1 MLQPFQLASDDD
13 GAKPVVRSASLID
26 AANLLL
32 TNFTL
37 PITAAVSPSRHSSH
51 AFTGGNQSP
60 SKVAIGGM
68 NAFVAIPNYPIND
81 EHRTLLD
88 TLADIASMKSPV
100 KKRVHIDDSSISY
113 PSRNQSLSISR
124 HGSNEIDNAMEG
136 RIGRR
141 PRAMSEPWV
150 IDDSWVKT
158 LQEAHHVVTMSKS
171 GNTDDGAFLGIN
183 SENNIL
189 TNNVNQTH
197 PSAPQILNKYT
208 ASRYVTFS
216 CHLSFLYSFMFTH
229 LRSYNKNG
237 RIGIYTRE
245 ERNIIIQKFY
255 EKRKRR
261 VWKKKIR
268 YHCRKNLADRRVRIK
283 GRFVKG
289 GVDAANNAAST
300 VPNET
305 KDAEEDEEEEE
316 EEDDEAVQTS
326 VNVNVIAVKSPN
338 ISRQNSISSAV
349 GVSQVMLPSS
359 LVSNSSEPPAKRVR
373 RHSIAY

>member
-1 MLQPFQLASDDD
+1 MQPLRLPSDDD
-13 GAKPVVRSASLID
+13 GAKPVVRSASLMD

-37 PITAAVSPSRHSSH
+37 PITAAVSPSRYFSNASL
-51 AFTGGNQSP
+51 TGGNQSP
-60 SKVAIGGM
+60 SRLSIGGM

-88 TLADIASMKSPV
+88 TLADIASMKSPIN

-113 PSRNQSLSISR
+113 SIRNQSLSR
-124 HGSNEIDNAMEG
+124 NGSNETENANEG

-158 LQEAHHVVTMSKS
+158 LQEAHHVVTMSKTGS
-171 GNTDDGAFLGIN
+171 NGDGAFPGIS
-183 SENNIL
+183 SENNML
-189 TNNVNQTH
+189 NNSVNQTY

-208 ASRYVTFS
+208 ATRYTT
-216 CHLSFLYSFMFTH
+216 LSYNHSLIYSLMLT
-229 LRSYNKNG
+229 RSYNKNG

-268 YHCRKNLADRRVRIK
+268 YHCRKNLADRRVRVK

-289 GVDAANNAAST
+289 GVDAVSNATST

-305 KDAEEDEEEEE
+305 KDAEE
-316 EEDDEAVQTS
+316 EEDDDEEDEEVVQTT
-326 VNVNVIAVKSPN
+326 VNVDVIAVKSPN
-338 ISRQNSISSAV
+338 ISRQNSMSSTA
-349 GVSQVMLPSS
+349 GVSQVILPSS
-359 LVSNSSEPPAKRVR
+359 LVSDSSEPPAKRVR

>member
-1 MLQPFQLASDDD
+1 MQPLRLPSDDD

-37 PITAAVSPSRHSSH
+37 PITASVSPNRYFSN

-60 SKVAIGGM
+60 SRLAIGGM
-68 NAFVAIPNYPIND
+68 SGFVAIPNYPIND

-88 TLADIASMKSPV
+88 TLADIASMKSPIN

-113 PSRNQSLSISR
+113 SVRNQSLSR
-124 HGSNEIDNAMEG
+124 NGSNETDYANEG

-158 LQEAHHVVTMSKS
+158 LQEAHHVVTMSKTGSS
-171 GNTDDGAFLGIN
+171 GDGAFPGIS

-189 TNNVNQTH
+189 NNSVNQTY

-208 ASRYVTFS
+208 TSRYITLS
-216 CHLSFLYSFMFTH
+216 CNHSLIYSFIFTH
-229 LRSYNKNG
+229 VCSYNKNG

-268 YHCRKNLADRRVRIK
+268 YHCRKNLADRRVRVK

-289 GVDAANNAAST
+289 GVDAVNTATST

-305 KDAEEDEEEEE
+305 KDAEE
-316 EEDDEAVQTS
+316 EEDDDEEDEVVQTT

-338 ISRQNSISSAV
+338 ISRQNSMSSTA
-349 GVSQVMLPSS
+349 GVSQVVLPSS
-359 LVSNSSEPPAKRVR
+359 LVSDSEPPAKRVR